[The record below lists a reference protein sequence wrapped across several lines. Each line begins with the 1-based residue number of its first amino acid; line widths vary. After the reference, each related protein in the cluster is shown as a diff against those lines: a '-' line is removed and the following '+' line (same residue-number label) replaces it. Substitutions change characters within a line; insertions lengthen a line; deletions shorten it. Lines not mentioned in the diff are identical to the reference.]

1 MKKNPELDK
10 IENESGETHWFTSL
24 YRVALF
30 LGKQRAHVDY
40 HFTKGTRYMGWIIS
54 LIDGSDVPWKHID
67 I

>member
-1 MKKNPELDK
+1 MKKNTELYK

-30 LGKQRAHVDY
+30 LGKQRAQVDY
-40 HFTKGTRYMGWIIS
+40 HFTKGTRYMGWTIS